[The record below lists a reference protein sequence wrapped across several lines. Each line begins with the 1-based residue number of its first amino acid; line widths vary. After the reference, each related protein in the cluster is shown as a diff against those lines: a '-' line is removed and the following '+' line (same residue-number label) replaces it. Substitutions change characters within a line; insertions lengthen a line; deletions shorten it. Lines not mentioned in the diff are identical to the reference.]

1 MPSPFPGMDPYLEG
15 EIWQEFQEH
24 FAMHMSKQLMPL
36 VSPRY
41 VASQTK
47 RYVIDRTAPGA
58 FTPRRTG
65 HSSIRVVDPPEMALH
80 VASALTCMIDE
91 PTIELPNLLLEEV
104 PLMGVEIREL
114 ANRRL
119 VTMIEIFAH
128 VNKHDQGARDYEQRR
143 MEILHTRPHLL
154 EIDLLRQGNRILLGG
169 DLPPAHYYIY
179 LSRWQRRPFTQ
190 VWAMSLRKQLPTVPV
205 PLLEPDVDVPLD
217 LQAAFTAAFDDGGYA
232 RLLDYSF
239 SLPPPELDEHDAI
252 WVTNLLRT
260 AGVR

>member
-24 FAMHMSKQLMPL
+24 FALHISKQLMPL

-58 FTPRRTG
+58 CTPRRISY
-65 HSSIRVVDPPEMALH
+65 SSVRLVDPPYLALH
-80 VASALTCMIDE
+80 VASERTCMIDE
-91 PTIELPNLLLEEV
+91 PTTELPNLLLEEV
-104 PLMGVEIREL
+104 PLIGVEVREL

-154 EIDLLRQGNRILLGG
+154 EIDLLRQGHRVLLGG
-169 DLPPAHYYIY
+169 DVPPAHYYVY

-190 VWAMSLRKQLPTVPV
+190 VWAMSLQRRLPTVPV
-205 PLLEPDVDVPLD
+205 PLLEPDADVPLD
-217 LQAAFTAAFDDGGYA
+217 LQAVFTAAFDEGGYA
-232 RLLDYSF
+232 RLLDYGF
-239 SLPPPELDEHDAI
+239 SLPLPELDEHDAR
-252 WVTNLLRT
+252 WVRELLCS